1 MAEPTGEHVVR
12 GGKEGGLNE
21 YTSYNASAGSAV
33 AGWSKVDGNAGEVG
47 DTGEGGDHFSA
58 AMHSGNG
65 GHPQPGSQT

>member
-21 YTSYNASAGSAV
+21 YPNYNAASGSAV
-33 AGWSKVDGNAGEVG
+33 AGWSKVDQNAGEVG
-47 DTGEGGDHFSA
+47 RTGENGDHFA
-58 AMHSGNG
+58 AAQHRGNA